1 MLIIVTFLIFLFIIC
16 LCYFLFY
23 FQFTCSEDFK
33 LKDTE
38 LKILTEEQEH
48 GTFSFPSSYIC
59 GTARYSRNEFDAVF
73 RNIEAMANRMQ
84 DYRIVIFYDKSN
96 DNTLVKLRKFKAKN
110 PKLILMENKEP
121 MLPFRTERLAHARNA
136 CLAKVLELNEVLH
149 WDYFIVMDLD
159 DVCAKPI
166 RLPVLDYA
174 FQNKDRWDSI
184 SFNRTDYYDL
194 WALSYAPFYLSYQH
208 INCLPE
214 TSKKK
219 ISKDLAQLDKEDL
232 LPVLSAFNGFAI
244 YKINMFKNSTYKS
257 KTIDN
262 EIFFTREQITDNEN
276 AYGATYGRSQGTKV
290 EGVQSDCEHRYFH
303 LFAHHNNGARI
314 MITPKKIF

>member
-48 GTFSFPSSYIC
+48 GTFRFPSSYIC

-73 RNIEAMANRMQ
+73 RNIEAIANRMQ
-84 DYRIVIFYDKSN
+84 DYRIVIFYDKST

-166 RLPVLDYA
+166 KLPVLDYA

-184 SFNRTDYYDL
+184 SFNRKDYYDL

-208 INCLPE
+208 INDLPE
-214 TSKKK
+214 TLKKK
-219 ISKDLAQLDKEDL
+219 NIKRPCA
-232 LPVLSAFNGFAI
+232 A
-244 YKINMFKNSTYKS
+244 
-257 KTIDN
+257 
-262 EIFFTREQITDNEN
+262 
-276 AYGATYGRSQGTKV
+276 
-290 EGVQSDCEHRYFH
+290 
-303 LFAHHNNGARI
+303 
-314 MITPKKIF
+314 

>member
-73 RNIEAMANRMQ
+73 RNIEAIANRMQ

-159 DVCAKPI
+159 DVCAKPMK
-166 RLPVLDYA
+166 LPVLDYA

-194 WALSYAPFYLSYQH
+194 WALSYAPFYLSFLH
-208 INCLPE
+208 FKNVN
-214 TSKKK
+214 TNTKAK
-219 ISKDLAQLDKEDL
+219 ITKDLAQLNKEDL

-262 EIFFTREQITDNEN
+262 EIFFTKEQIAANEK
-276 AYGATYGRSQGTKV
+276 AVGGTYGRSQGAKV

-303 LFAHHNNGARI
+303 LFAHYNNGARI
-314 MITPKKIF
+314 MISSKKIF

>member
-1 MLIIVTFLIFLFIIC
+1 MLIIVTFLIFFFIIC
-16 LCYFLFY
+16 LCYFLFSI
-23 FQFTCSEDFK
+23 TCSEDFK

-38 LKILTEEQEH
+38 LKTLVKEQEN
-48 GTFSFPSSYIC
+48 GPFRFPSSYIC

-73 RNIEAMANRMQ
+73 TNIEAMANRMQ

-96 DNTLVKLRKFKAKN
+96 DSTLDKLRKFKAKN

-159 DVCAKPI
+159 DVCAKPMK
-166 RLPVLDYA
+166 LPVLDYA

-194 WALSYAPFYLSYQH
+194 WALSYAPFYLSFLH
-208 INCLPE
+208 FKNVN
-214 TSKKK
+214 TNTKAK
-219 ISKDLAQLDKEDL
+219 ITKDLAQLNKEDL

-244 YKINMFKNSTYKS
+244 YKINMFKN
-257 KTIDN
+257 N
-262 EIFFTREQITDNEN
+262 IF
-276 AYGATYGRSQGTKV
+276 K
-290 EGVQSDCEHRYFH
+290 
-303 LFAHHNNGARI
+303 
-314 MITPKKIF
+314 

>member
-1 MLIIVTFLIFLFIIC
+1 MSIILTFLIFFLIIC
-16 LCYFLFY
+16 LCFYLFY
-23 FQFTCSEDFK
+23 FQFTCPENFK

-38 LKILTEEQEH
+38 LKTLVKEQEN
-48 GTFSFPSSYIC
+48 GPFRFPSSYIC
-59 GTARYSRNEFDAVF
+59 GTARYSRNDFDAVF
-73 RNIEAMANRMQ
+73 TNIEAMANRMQ

-96 DNTLVKLRKFKAKN
+96 DNTLDRLRKFKAKN

-121 MLPFRTERLAHARNA
+121 MLPFRTERLAHARNT

-166 RLPVLDYA
+166 KLPVLDYA

-184 SFNRTDYYDL
+184 SFNRKDYYDI

-208 INCLPE
+208 INDLPE
-214 TSKKK
+214 TSKKI

-276 AYGATYGRSQGTKV
+276 AYGATYGRFSGKQI
-290 EGVQSDCEHRYFH
+290 EGVDSDCEHRYFH
-303 LFAHHNNGARI
+303 LFAHYNNGARI
-314 MITPKKIF
+314 VISPKKIF